1 MAPNTEECQDAPA
14 QESAGT
20 GMEDATNGVG
30 SADASGS
37 SEAEDFVVSLAR
49 ALHRSG
55 MASHHLESL
64 LGRVAARLE
73 LDAQML
79 SLPTAFLAS
88 FSGHRPA
95 PSVRTVIV
103 RLDPGSIDL
112 TRQSKL
118 ILVGRRVAD
127 GTMTV
132 DEARARMSAVEREP
146 GPSWWLLLC
155 AGTVVAGAA
164 SRWFGGGFGEVI
176 IGSVIGFFAVII
188 ARLVRGTRAQRLYE
202 PLAAISAAVVASLG
216 TRWLVAASPTVAVL
230 GGFLLLLPGYAFTVG
245 MDELSARHWVAG
257 TARLAGAF
265 SVILFLGLSVLVA
278 SKLAE
283 LLPGGPS
290 LTALPPLPPWFDVAA
305 VVVGLVSLAVWFR
318 TPWIDLPWVVV
329 LGGLA
334 ELIERTAAPPLGSP
348 LAASVAALFLAV
360 TCNGVARLAGR
371 VANAVLAPSLML
383 LVPGSLGLRSL
394 FALSERNVL
403 SGVEAAYQM
412 SAVAVAIVTGLL
424 LGNLLLPSR
433 SQ

>member
-1 MAPNTEECQDAPA
+1 MEKAT
-14 QESAGT
+14 AG
-20 GMEDATNGVG
+20 VR
-30 SADASGS
+30 SADAPEPST
-37 SEAEDFVVSLAR
+37 AEDFVVALAR
-49 ALHRSG
+49 ALHRYG
-55 MASHHLESL
+55 MACHHLESL
-64 LGRVAARLE
+64 LGRVAVRLN

-88 FSGHRPA
+88 FAGRGQAPA
-95 PSVRTVIV
+95 DRSVIV

-118 ILVGRRVAD
+118 ILVGRSVAD
-127 GTMTV
+127 GTMSV
-132 DEARARMSAVEREP
+132 DEAAARMSAVEREP

-155 AGTVVAGAA
+155 AGTVVAGVA
-164 SRWFGGGFGEVI
+164 SRLFGGGLGEVI
-176 IGSVIGFFAVII
+176 TGSVIGLLVVMI

-202 PLAAISAAVVASLG
+202 PLAAVLAAVVASLA
-216 TRWLVAASPTVAVL
+216 TRWLVPASPTIAVL
-230 GGFLLLLPGYAFTVG
+230 GGLMMLLPGYAFTVG

-278 SKLAE
+278 SKLAALIPNQPLLGN
-283 LLPGGPS
+283 LLP
-290 LTALPPLPPWFDVAA
+290 LPAWFDIAA
-305 VVVGLVSLAVWFR
+305 VIFGLVSLAVWFR
-318 TPWIDLPWVVV
+318 TPLIDLPWVVV

-334 ELIERTAAPPLGSP
+334 EVIERMAAPAMEVP
-348 LAASVAALFLAV
+348 LAASLAAFFLAV
-360 TCNGVARLAGR
+360 TCNGVARLGGR

-394 FALSERNVL
+394 FALSEKNVL

-412 SAVAVAIVTGLL
+412 VVVAVAIVTGLL

-433 SQ
+433 RQ